1 MSTRTPAQR
10 SDGRIAG
17 SVRCVL
23 SVTDGPSFKGVA
35 SNFSPNGLYVEIAG
49 ELLPPREAEVDIF
62 LRESRNTPALQL
74 RGVVARRTNSPE
86 ETSEGHVGVGIRIQ
100 EAPAE
105 FHALFVDAPESRFE
119 RRSHTP
125 YPLLAYDGDS
135 LDDVFKLLEEMGAQP
150 RRAYVSGPESL
161 KGWDDVPRLLFVDAA
176 DALTL
181 EVPPQADHQGVLRV
195 AIASSNSEILGS
207 LLRRLGYQY
216 LIRRPLHIDA
226 VKILLRNLLHQGQSR
241 RASPRVVLGV
251 DAELQTRPW
260 SWPRPCALLDLSR
273 GGCLL
278 ASRQKIPLRR
288 KVKVVIGRD
297 ITGDRELPL
306 TGHVIRR
313 RYDDAS
319 KEWQVALRF
328 HPSSDAL
335 GVRISGLLRRTT
347 VGPSRDL
354 EPTASQRLLM
364 GVRRLLGIGKALV
377 PLPGHPDRRRDA
389 RARFDRHVC
398 RLDESGSRVTA
409 LLAGYD
415 LTAQGMRVQPHP
427 ELELGTQLAL
437 SLHDHAR
444 QRPIEVAAEVIR
456 DDGADGFA
464 LRFVDLDADLST
476 RIEGLVS
483 ALPAANSLVMAG
495 IESNIE
501 NAAPR

>member
-10 SDGRIAG
+10 SDGRVAG

-23 SVTDGPSFKGVA
+23 SVIDGPSFKGIA
-35 SNFSPNGLYVEIAG
+35 GNFSPNGLYIELAG
-49 ELLPPREAEVDIF
+49 ELLPPREADVDVF

-105 FHALFVDAPESRFE
+105 FHALFVDAAASRFA
-119 RRSHTP
+119 RRSHIP

-135 LDDVFKLLEEMGAQP
+135 LDDVFELLKEMGAQP
-150 RRAYVSGPESL
+150 RRAHVSGPERLES
-161 KGWDDVPRLLFVDAA
+161 WEDVPRLLLVDAA

-216 LIRRPLHIDA
+216 LIRRPLHTDA

-251 DAELQTRPW
+251 DAELQSRPW

-288 KVKVVIGRD
+288 KVKVVIGRE

-306 TGHVIRR
+306 TGYVIRR

-319 KEWQVALRF
+319 NEWQLALRF
-328 HPSSDAL
+328 HPANDAL
-335 GVRISGLLRRTT
+335 GARLGGLLRRTT
-347 VGPSRDL
+347 VGPTRKL
-354 EPTASQRLLM
+354 EPTTGQRLLM
-364 GVRRLLGIGKALV
+364 GIRRILGVGRKLV

-415 LTAQGMRVQPHP
+415 LTAKGMRVQPHP
-427 ELELGTQLAL
+427 ELELGTHLAL

-444 QRPIEVAAEVIR
+444 QRSIEVAAEVIR
-456 DDGADGFA
+456 DDGADGLA
-464 LRFVDLDADLST
+464 LRFVDLDTDIAS

-483 ALPAANSLVMAG
+483 ALPAAHSLVMAG